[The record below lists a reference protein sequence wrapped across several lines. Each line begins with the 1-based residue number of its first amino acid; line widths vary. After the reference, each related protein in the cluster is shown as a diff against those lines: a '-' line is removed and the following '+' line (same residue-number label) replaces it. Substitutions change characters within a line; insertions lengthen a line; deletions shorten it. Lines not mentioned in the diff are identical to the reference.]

1 MDFGGGASVCFEM
14 ISYLSLNTT
23 RFIVHVGYEHL
34 PAFHTIFKLM
44 SRCRSSG
51 SERFSLSLQSPPVF
65 QAIESDNLNI
75 KKKAPFLLFQF
86 YLYLIPLDFFA
97 NSYQKLIVLQPPVY
111 RQSFHYVV
119 VFFMGRKPS
128 FLLKS
133 VEILKN
139 PKSVRG

>member
-51 SERFSLSLQSPPVF
+51 SERFSLSLQSPLVF
-65 QAIESDNLNI
+65 QAKESDNSRI
-75 KKKAPFLLFQF
+75 GHQQKSSFIIISILFV
-86 YLYLIPLDFFA
+86 PD
-97 NSYQKLIVLQPPVY
+97 
-111 RQSFHYVV
+111 
-119 VFFMGRKPS
+119 PS
-128 FLLKS
+128 
-133 VEILKN
+133 
-139 PKSVRG
+139 